1 MELNW
6 QLTEKLK
13 KYYIIIYTCWNV
25 IAKSEGEIQ
34 VVGRHHQHNRIACKY
49 DTNISTL
56 KTEEMKCVESILK
69 K

>member
-34 VVGRHHQHNRIACKY
+34 RMNIKAKEVCKINNKFWKELTRLLCLRHL
-49 DTNISTL
+49 TS
-56 KTEEMKCVESILK
+56 
-69 K
+69 